1 MAKIELEIGG
11 KYTAQQAFDTL
22 DRQLKSAGQNTGR
35 IFRQATA
42 GFGNVLSQ
50 IDGLAPGIQK
60 ATSALEGFAA
70 GGTKGGVMMLA
81 VLTIQKC
88 IEKFAELKNAQ
99 MDIARQQA
107 DIVSHA
113 SEELLRKADQAI
125 LAGRSALMDASLASK
140 SAAQDLKFAL
150 DESGAAY
157 REKIQTAL
165 QIKTDSEANAVGEA
179 AKAVCD
185 AQYRLSQAYAAQE
198 LAVGTRAAKEKAA
211 MTKFEEAQAR
221 LNLAYKELDR

>member
-42 GFGNVLSQ
+42 GFGDVLSR

-60 ATSALEGFAA
+60 ATAALEGFAA
-70 GGTKGGVMMLA
+70 GGLKGGGMMLV
-81 VLTIQKC
+81 VLAIQKC
-88 IEKFAELKNAQ
+88 IEKFGDLKNAQ

-150 DESGAAY
+150 DESGAEY

-165 QIKTDSEANAVGEA
+165 QVKTDQEANAVGEA

-211 MTKFEEAQAR
+211 MTKVEEAQAR
-221 LNLAYKELDR
+221 LNLAYEELDR